1 MEVLRPYVRPCARRT
16 CKLNMH
22 VSAKLFS
29 IEIKL
34 IILCARRAP
43 HFNYDY
49 ITAPQYVIK
58 TKRYTKLTGPRID
71 RCCVD
76 NSGGVQG
83 TAQYF

>member
-1 MEVLRPYVRPCARRT
+1 
-16 CKLNMH
+16 MH

-34 IILCARRAP
+34 IILYARRAP

-58 TKRYTKLTGPRID
+58 RYTKPRID
-71 RCCVD
+71 TCCVD